1 MGIQVTF
8 PFLQAIYQRITI
20 INRFLTPPKYKNQPV
35 LDTVRIQE
43 SASLLA
49 SHTASACLSAEI
61 GTVSNAAGDDEAEP
75 DMQHC

>member
-1 MGIQVTF
+1 MRILVAF

-20 INRFLTPPKYKNQPV
+20 ISRSLTPPKYKNQPV

-61 GTVSNAAGDDEAEP
+61 GAVPNAAGDDEAEP